1 MRMLKK
7 ITSILKDE
15 SGAALVVTVSVFLF
29 IYLAILG
36 VYAIGMN
43 VRNRIHLQN
52 ACDAAAYSAA
62 VVQADALSRIA
73 TLNRAMSWTY
83 CQMTKR
89 QMDYII
95 YKWLKGTV
103 EKYGGDL
110 NKSFELALDGCCRHY
125 HVPTRTCSHDID
137 DKILLKADEKRDA
150 VLKHIDDINSECR
163 DFKSYID
170 QLPKEADDSFYDAA
184 GKAIS
189 RLTSQIDSD
198 KKNINGMNK
207 AIENIKDDISNKVS
221 KAACYIAHANIPTE
235 YSDSVEMEVF
245 QGKPSVY
252 FRYMGPNEE
261 GEFRKF
267 AGSTKF
273 DFKEQTWFKCFPAK
287 DPSDNKVKGFGRQ
300 YVTRDEDRMGLVA
313 SWSWWAKKRLCSDNG
328 GCPLVYLNKWKVYN
342 SYSKA
347 SEYWDLY
354 YKGEPVSPHVLT
366 EDYFGSNGTIT
377 VGIAVPNSNPFA
389 RIIGSVSGIF
399 SAFNPGVTKTV
410 CFSSAKAGYC
420 KTLGGNNED
429 RRYSVDWDPRN
440 QSWNLCQSDWDAV
453 FVPVRRA
460 GSKAEKGA
468 WQGDVA
474 PFLGNLASRLGI
486 GKDDFKAGKK
496 VMSSKAKYVKYLEY
510 DKDGV
515 GGGEVG
521 WRVKNQEAAVDW
533 DELHNR
539 MFH

>member
-7 ITSILKDE
+7 IGSILKDE

-43 VRNRIHLQN
+43 VRNRIHIQN

-83 CQMTKR
+83 CQMVKR
-89 QMDYII
+89 QMDYIVHI
-95 YKWLKGTV
+95 WLEGTV
-103 EKYGGDL
+103 KKYGGDL
-110 NKSFELALDGCCRHY
+110 NKSFELARDGCCRHY
-125 HVPTRTCSHDID
+125 HVPTRTYSHDID

-150 VLKHIDDINSECR
+150 VLKRIDDINSKCR

-189 RLTSQIDSD
+189 RLKSQIDSD
-198 KKNINGMNK
+198 KENINGMNK
-207 AIENIKDDISNKVS
+207 AIEYIKEHIPTAVSN
-221 KAACYIAHANIPTE
+221 AACYIAHANIPTE

-245 QGKPSVY
+245 QGKPSDY
-252 FRYMGPNEE
+252 FRYMGPKEE

-273 DFKEQTWFKCFPAK
+273 DFKEQTWFKCFPAM
-287 DPSDNKVKGFGRQ
+287 DPRDKKVKGFGRQ

-313 SWSWWAKKRLCSDNG
+313 SWSWWAKKRLCSNNG

-347 SEYWDLY
+347 SEYRDSY
-354 YKGEPVSPHVLT
+354 YEGEPVSPHVLT

-389 RIIGSVSGIF
+389 RIIGSVTGIF
-399 SAFNPGVTKTV
+399 SAFNPGVAKTV
-410 CFSSAKAGYC
+410 CFSSAKAGYG
-420 KTLGGNNED
+420 KILGDAND
-429 RRYSVDWDPRN
+429 SRRYSIDWDDEQ

-474 PFLGNLASRLGI
+474 PFLGDLVGRLGI
-486 GKDDFKAGKK
+486 GEDDFKAGKE
-496 VMSSKAKYVKYLEY
+496 VSSSQAKYVRYLQD
-510 DKDGV
+510 DKEGIE
-515 GGGEVG
+515 GGPVR
-521 WRVKNQEAAVDW
+521 WRVKNPGAAVDW
-533 DELHNR
+533 SGLHNR

>member
-1 MRMLKK
+1 
-7 ITSILKDE
+7 
-15 SGAALVVTVSVFLF
+15 
-29 IYLAILG
+29 
-36 VYAIGMN
+36 
-43 VRNRIHLQN
+43 
-52 ACDAAAYSAA
+52 
-62 VVQADALSRIA
+62 
-73 TLNRAMSWTY
+73 
-83 CQMTKR
+83 
-89 QMDYII
+89 
-95 YKWLKGTV
+95 
-103 EKYGGDL
+103 
-110 NKSFELALDGCCRHY
+110 
-125 HVPTRTCSHDID
+125 
-137 DKILLKADEKRDA
+137 
-150 VLKHIDDINSECR
+150 
-163 DFKSYID
+163 
-170 QLPKEADDSFYDAA
+170 
-184 GKAIS
+184 
-189 RLTSQIDSD
+189 
-198 KKNINGMNK
+198 
-207 AIENIKDDISNKVS
+207 
-221 KAACYIAHANIPTE
+221 
-235 YSDSVEMEVF
+235 MEVF

-267 AGSTKF
+267 AGSTEF

-287 DPSDNKVKGFGRQ
+287 DPNDNKVKGFGRQ
-300 YVTRDEDRMGLVA
+300 YVTRDEETRDEDRMGLVA

-347 SEYWDLY
+347 SEYWDFY

-486 GKDDFKAGKK
+486 GKDDFKAGKA
-496 VMSSKAKYVKYLEY
+496 VSSSQAKYVRYLQDDNE
-510 DKDGV
+510 GIE
-515 GGGEVG
+515 GGPVR
-521 WRVKNQEAAVDW
+521 WRVKNPGASVDW
-533 DELHNR
+533 SGLHNR